1 MQRKMLKAQYETLSF
16 SVFSNLK
23 LHRQKERNQINA
35 HQNLVERVVLHVLLF
50 QAVYKFILLQQCD

>member
-1 MQRKMLKAQYETLSF
+1 MQRKILKAQYETLSF

-23 LHRQKERNQINA
+23 LHRQKEHNQINA